1 MAHAKLR
8 HSSVTSAGAT
18 LQKYVKAITLQTPVD
33 KNADKLKRKG
43 DLRLLETGAA
53 SDAPARPLP
62 RLPASARVG
71 AGCGPPTR
79 RQHLPPAP

>member
-18 LQKYVKAITLQTPVD
+18 LQKYIKAITLQTPVD

-53 SDAPARPLP
+53 ADETEFATIAPIMVQDNPKLSEAKEAEKNAWSL
-62 RLPASARVG
+62 A
-71 AGCGPPTR
+71 
-79 RQHLPPAP
+79 